1 MKTILL
7 AISLLPAVTGV
18 QGAVQYEFR
27 QTFRSDVETMPPN
40 DMTGRAVIDGERYR
54 VEFLSGTA
62 FPPGSYM
69 ITTNGSKQQIW
80 IDPSKK
86 SYVEVNAAGVAS
98 ALGASRITIT
108 NKKIDVTPM
117 PDHPVIA
124 GLPTDHFRMVMS
136 YDIAVPFGQ
145 LQLKQSVTTVIDK
158 WTTMAYAGIADG
170 FLADG
175 GIHTG
180 NPDID
185 DLVSAENTKIKGFPL
200 RQTTEVTTMNATP
213 RSSGSQI
220 PLKQVH
226 TQTKDMTITAIESKP
241 EVAATLFQ
249 IPAGFRKADPLRD
262 DTQKAPVHVLSME
275 PEKQ

>member
-7 AISLLPAVTGV
+7 AISLLLAVTGV

-40 DMTGRAVIDGERYR
+40 DMTGRAVIDGDRFR

-213 RSSGSQI
+213 RPAGSQI